1 MTSMKIALDSNVLAY
16 AEGVNGPV
24 KQTAILQLL
33 ARLPPRSQVIGVQAL
48 GELYRVLVGKAKL
61 PAVEARKA
69 VLKWRNSASVLDTT
83 DAVMLMAVEIATMHR
98 FSIWDSII
106 VSAAAGAGCDMLLS
120 EDMQDG
126 FTWAGL
132 VIVNPLGNSHHPL
145 LASVLR

>member
-1 MTSMKIALDSNVLAY
+1 MKIALDSNVLAY

-33 ARLPPRSQVIGVQAL
+33 ARLPPRSQSIGAQVLA
-48 GELYRVLVGKAKL
+48 ELYRVLVGKAKL

-69 VLKWRNSASVLDTT
+69 VLKWRNSAPVLDTT
-83 DAVMLMAVEIATMHR
+83 DAVMLMAIEIATMHR

-106 VSAAAGAGCDMLLS
+106 ISAAAGADCDMLLS

-126 FTWAGL
+126 FSWAGL
-132 VIVNPLGNSHHPL
+132 VVVNPLGNPHHPL
-145 LASVLR
+145 LASVLC